1 MKTITDLSAH
11 QIWFHNW
18 SNQFFTNKN
27 NKFTMFYKNLSKKSC
42 KTKPELVCGFT
53 IVEMLVSVGVVTLI
67 MSSVLFNYSTFGD
80 NLSLSS
86 AGQELAITI
95 RQSQTYGLTV
105 KEVSLGGG
113 RFDAAYGVYFN
124 LVAPTKYWIFVDI
137 NADGKFDVGSGCG
150 SGPTNT
156 ECIEKFNLR
165 NNIKISNICNESS
178 CPPQPSVRM
187 MDVTFLRPNPDAN
200 IYFTN
205 NGGNFVGN
213 TPPQSG
219 YVTGKI
225 ILISPKGKTLTITV
239 ESTGQVLVGPVI

>member
-1 MKTITDLSAH
+1 MTTKLQQKT
-11 QIWFHNW
+11 
-18 SNQFFTNKN
+18 
-27 NKFTMFYKNLSKKSC
+27 NLR
-42 KTKPELVCGFT
+42 LVSGFT
-53 IVEMLVSVGVVTLI
+53 VVEMLVSIGIVTLI

-113 RFDAAYGVYFN
+113 KFDAAYGMNFN
-124 LVAPTKYWIFVDI
+124 LSDDSSYYLFADTI
-137 NADGKFDVGSGCG
+137 NNSVYDVVSGCG

-165 NNIKISNICNESS
+165 NGIKISRICDASS
-178 CPPQPSVRM
+178 CSPSGSTM
-187 MDVTFLRPNPDAN
+187 LNITFKRPNPDAN
-200 IYFTN
+200 INFTN
-205 NGGNFVGN
+205 SGGGIVVSAS
-213 TPPQSG
+213 P
-219 YVTGKI
+219 TGKI
-225 ILISPKGKTLTITV
+225 ELVSPKGKTLTITV